1 MPATED
7 RPYSKSIKT
16 TKQANY
22 HLRLAKRRIESLLQI
37 ISDLK
42 AELKTQ
48 RLRADRAEKIIKEFG
63 DYYDLR

>member
-16 TKQANY
+16 TKEANY
-22 HLRLAKRRIESLLQI
+22 HLRLARRRIESLLQV

-42 AELKTQ
+42 AELRAQ
-48 RLRADRAEKIIKEFG
+48 RLRADRAEKIIKEVKE
-63 DYYDLR
+63 YYDLR

>member
-42 AELKTQ
+42 AELRTQ